1 MSKAIEIRTPGD
13 DLVAIA
19 ERASLFAL
27 LQQALRRQHHP
38 QELPARLYD
47 DLGIFTTQWPDAERY
62 RR

>member
-47 DLGIFTTQWPDAERY
+47 DLGIFTTQWLDAERHP
-62 RR
+62 R

>member
-1 MSKAIEIRTPGD
+1 MSKAIEIHSRHD

-19 ERASLFAL
+19 ARASLFAL

-38 QELPARLYD
+38 QELPGRLYD
-47 DLGIFTTQWPDAERY
+47 DLGIFTTQWPDADRY